1 MSALMPNEN
10 VANVAIAVEL
20 FPVGAGGR
28 SGFGVA
34 VVQYIISVKNNGV
47 TTDTTVGQYIVKL
60 HEFRPSHK
68 YYMSR

>member
-1 MSALMPNEN
+1 MSALMPNEK

-28 SGFGVA
+28 SGLD
-34 VVQYIISVKNNGV
+34 IISVKNNGV